1 MSKITFKSN
10 VETHESTKEA
20 SEMADHLLQVNS
32 KFILNILLYYINR
45 LLPILP
51 CSNGEAPTPMRVSRA
66 EMKSLASIISLK
78 MSLGN
83 ILIFMNIRV
92 DVLSRITG
100 SVATVSSQQN
110 SNVRRRRDS
119 LSQENISNNRGGSL
133 VNYDG
138 SRRRKTVAFN
148 PTLEVN
154 NYNNSSSRRDSEGLS
169 QQLSTL

>member
-1 MSKITFKSN
+1 MLKHMSQPRRLVKWQTICFRFIPSSF
-10 VETHESTKEA
+10 ST
-20 SEMADHLLQVNS
+20 SSYTN
-32 KFILNILLYYINR
+32 INR